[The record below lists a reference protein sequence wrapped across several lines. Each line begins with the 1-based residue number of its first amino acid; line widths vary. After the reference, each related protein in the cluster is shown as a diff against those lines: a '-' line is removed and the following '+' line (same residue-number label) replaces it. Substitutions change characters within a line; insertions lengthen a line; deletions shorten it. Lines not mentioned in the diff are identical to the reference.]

1 MKIKAIALSLLI
13 LCVPHG
19 LLAQEQPEL
28 FSRIERVFREKEPA
42 WKVEQILPHDLISSR
57 RREIVFRSAR
67 GQALVDV
74 EIWEREKDA
83 RDVFTAHSIAFD
95 DSPMGN
101 RKVKRSLPKLG
112 DENHI
117 WTFPGSTAW
126 PTIKFRKGN
135 IIVTVFAPTVAIT
148 KRFAQHV
155 FTQIT
160 ELNNSP
166 GPAGR

>member
-1 MKIKAIALSLLI
+1 MKIKGMALWLLI
-13 LCVPHG
+13 LCAPQS
-19 LLAQEQPEL
+19 LLAQERPKL
-28 FSRIERVFREKEPA
+28 FSRIEQVFREKEPA
-42 WKVEQILPHDLISSR
+42 WKVEQILPHYLTPVLS
-57 RREIVFRSAR
+57 EEMVFRSAR

-74 EIWEREKDA
+74 GIWEREKDA

-95 DSPMGN
+95 DSPMGR
-101 RKVKRSLPKLG
+101 RKVKGSVPHLG

-117 WTFPGSTAW
+117 WTNRGSTAW
-126 PTIKFRKGN
+126 PTIKFRQGN
-135 IIVTVFAPTVAIT
+135 VLVTIFAPTVAIA

-166 GPAGR
+166 GPTSP